1 MSEHEHR
8 PSKHRSD
15 EAFERLYRAHRRAV
29 YRFVLRDLGDPQ
41 EAEDV
46 TQMAFL
52 DAYRALARGSRP
64 EEPRPWLF
72 TIARNASRRRFRRP
86 QHDEVPLEDTV
97 PIVDPG
103 AAEAAAREIVAAVL
117 TLSERHR
124 EVLLLREV
132 HGYSAAE
139 AAGELG
145 TSIAAVEMALFR
157 ARREVR
163 HALERAGLGPERRR
177 PIGVLAGLLPAP
189 AAATSLG
196 VVGIGATLVI
206 TLAGAGGAPAAH
218 TSPPRVRT
226 PRVEAVVAAL
236 RPAAPRRVQ
245 SRLDESVGVAADHAP
260 AFEPDAQNEP
270 DSAPTAGTTQQEF
283 QPSAAAA
290 APAPAPA
297 PASASVQAADPVT
310 PLPAVV
316 DPPVDVPAVK
326 LPALPAAQAPL
337 LPAAGAVTVPAAP
350 AAEP

>member
-1 MSEHEHR
+1 
-8 PSKHRSD
+8 
-15 EAFERLYRAHRRAV
+15 
-29 YRFVLRDLGDPQ
+29 
-41 EAEDV
+41 
-46 TQMAFL
+46 
-52 DAYRALARGSRP
+52 
-64 EEPRPWLF
+64 
-72 TIARNASRRRFRRP
+72 
-86 QHDEVPLEDTV
+86 
-97 PIVDPG
+97 
-103 AAEAAAREIVAAVL
+103 
-117 TLSERHR
+117 
-124 EVLLLREV
+124 
-132 HGYSAAE
+132 YSAAE

-316 DPPVDVPAVK
+316 VPASS
-326 LPALPAAQAPL
+326 
-337 LPAAGAVTVPAAP
+337 AVRIRRLRVEVPAAVP
-350 AAEP
+350 GGDAVHDALEEHGRGVPDVQQGRRRRQRELGGPERRDVPRSGELPGQRQRDRDVDDPDRP

>member
-8 PSKHRSD
+8 PPKHRSD

-117 TLSERHR
+117 TLSERH
-124 EVLLLREV
+124 
-132 HGYSAAE
+132 
-139 AAGELG
+139 
-145 TSIAAVEMALFR
+145 
-157 ARREVR
+157 REVR